1 MQQKR
6 CASNGSR
13 FFCYGNDVITLPF
26 LCAVTCMK
34 PVRDLFVIQ

>member
-6 CASNGSR
+6 YASNGSR

-26 LCAVTCMK
+26 LCRSVYETC
-34 PVRDLFVIQ
+34 